1 MLTSDV
7 VCCINCDNT
16 MLSGTAEEEANPTG
30 ELIHL
35 IDDVLRGNG
44 LAEEEVRELVKRV
57 LLNGVDSR

>member
-1 MLTSDV
+1 
-7 VCCINCDNT
+7 